1 MGTPEPYTMTDTK
14 LKRIA
19 WLSARDPHKRFDC
32 LMHLFNEESL
42 AGCFH
47 ELDGRKAVGTDG
59 VDKADYGRELNDN
72 LKELVSRMK
81 RMAYRPGPVRQ
92 VLIPKEDKPGAVRPL
107 GISNFEDK
115 LVQKMVHKVLESIYE
130 PLFLDCSYGFRP
142 GRGCHD
148 AIRALLDHLFRYEVQ
163 TIIDVDVAN
172 FFGTIDPPL
181 LLKMLSAKISDPR
194 FLRYLARMFKS
205 GVLAEGELR
214 VSDEGVPQ
222 GSNCSPILA
231 NIFAHYVIDT
241 WFEET
246 VKPHCA
252 GRVALFR
259 YCDDLVICC
268 QYEQDAARIH
278 KALAGRLAKYHLTLN
293 EEKTKLVPF
302 SKRAQQD
309 GRRAE
314 AFDFLGFTFYWGRSR
329 RGAMVPK
336 VKTSGARLRKKL
348 KRVNAWAR
356 AMRNRQRLPE
366 LWETFCAKLRGHIL
380 DSGVSYNQ
388 VAVRTFVLK
397 ATRHLFKWLNRRSQ
411 RKSFSWERFE
421 RFVQSHPLPAVR
433 VYHSLLPSQWARE

>member
-1 MGTPEPYTMTDTK
+1 MGTPEPYPMTDTK

-19 WLSARDPHKRFDC
+19 SLTARDPHKRFDC

-42 AGCFH
+42 AGCFP

-72 LKELVSRMK
+72 LKELVTRMK

-205 GVLAEGELR
+205 GVLAEGDLR

-278 KALAGRLAKYHLTLN
+278 KALAGRLSWVSAHAKRGENQARPVLQARPTGRPPGRGLRLSWVYVLLGAVATRGGGAKSEN
-293 EEKTKLVPF
+293 
-302 SKRAQQD
+302 Q
-309 GRRAE
+309 RRAVAQE
-314 AFDFLGFTFYWGRSR
+314 TQAGQCLGTGH
-329 RGAMVPK
+329 AKP
-336 VKTSGARLRKKL
+336 A
-348 KRVNAWAR
+348 AAPR
-356 AMRNRQRLPE
+356 AL
-366 LWETFCAKLRGHIL
+366 GDIL
-380 DSGVSYNQ
+380 CQ
-388 VAVRTFVLK
+388 
-397 ATRHLFKWLNRRSQ
+397 ATGP
-411 RKSFSWERFE
+411 
-421 RFVQSHPLPAVR
+421 HP
-433 VYHSLLPSQWARE
+433 